1 MSGGV
6 DSSVAASILLEE
18 GYDTVG
24 FVMRLMDPDGSER
37 GIPRCCAP
45 ADIMDARRV
54 AADLGIPA
62 YVLDLRDVFKERI
75 YAYFYDSYLQGKTPN
90 PCILCNS
97 ELKFG
102 VLMQK
107 AAEIGAEKIAT
118 GHYARI
124 SYSEDTGRFLLKR
137 AVDRSKD
144 QAYFLFNLKQDQ
156 LARILFPVGTMMKDE
171 VRKKAET
178 FSLRIAEKRESQDAC
193 FAVGGDYR
201 AIYAA
206 KERGG
211 KGNIVDSSGKVL
223 GKHGGVHN
231 FTVGQR
237 RGMGIAHRKPLYVL
251 RIDPMRNLVIV
262 GEEHELLIDEM
273 EIVDVNWIQWETPP
287 EELRAHIRI
296 RSTHTGEAGTARRVS
311 EDRWKISFDRPV
323 KGVTAGQAAVLYDE
337 EHVLGGGWI
346 VDAQED

>member
-6 DSSVAASILLEE
+6 DSSVAASLLLEE
-18 GYDTVG
+18 GYDVVG
-24 FVMRLMDPDGSER
+24 FIMRLMDVDGSEQ

-45 ADIMDARRV
+45 SDIIDARR
-54 AADLGIPA
+54 AAASLGIPA

-75 YAYFYDSYLQGKTPN
+75 YAYFYDSYLEGRTPN
-90 PCILCNS
+90 PCIFCNS

-102 VLMQK
+102 VLMQR

-124 SYSEDTGRFLLKR
+124 TYSDGAGRFCLKR

-171 VRKKAET
+171 VKKRAEAL
-178 FSLRIAEKRESQDAC
+178 FFRIAEKGESQDAC
-193 FAVGGDYR
+193 FAPGGDYR
-201 AIYAA
+201 ALYASEEA
-206 KERGG
+206 GEEGD
-211 KGNIVDSSGKVL
+211 IVDSSGKVL

-237 RGMGIAHRKPLYVL
+237 RGIGIAHRKPLYVL
-251 RIDPMRNLVIV
+251 RVDPVRNLVIV
-262 GEEHELLIDEM
+262 GEEDELLIDEM
-273 EIVDVNWIQWETPP
+273 EIADVNWIPWEIPP
-287 EELRAHIRI
+287 GTLRAHIKI
-296 RSTHTGEAGTARRVS
+296 RSTHPGEAGDARKIS
-311 EDRWKISFDRPV
+311 EDRWRIHFDRPV
-323 KGVTAGQAAVLYDE
+323 KGVTTGQAAVLYDE
-337 EHVLGGGWI
+337 DQVIGGGWI
-346 VDAQED
+346 VDAKAD